1 MKADSEKSSDKSNLS
16 KKSNQSI
23 KAHTRPK
30 GSCLVIGGLML
41 EGLDERK
48 TSSKR
53 TVKVRKSLGA
63 TTDNML
69 SYMYAQMAFPPAI
82 HPKL

>member
-1 MKADSEKSSDKSNLS
+1 MKADSEKSSDKFNLS

-23 KAHTRPK
+23 KAHTSPK

-41 EGLDERK
+41 EGLDDRK

-53 TVKVRKSLGA
+53 IAKVRKSLGA
-63 TTDNML
+63 TTDDMS
-69 SYMYAQMAFPPAI
+69 SYM
-82 HPKL
+82 